1 MKQIA
6 LLTSISLLII
16 ACSQKPTVT
25 IADLDWIIGTRS
37 SQQDQMLIYESWSK
51 TSDELLTGKSYYTE
65 NGDTMLLE
73 TIEIKQIDGEI
84 FYCPAVSNQNDGQ
97 AIEFKLTSK
106 KPNELIF
113 ENPEHDFPKKIV
125 YIKDGNNINAWIEG
139 EGKKVPFYMTKI
151 N

>member
-1 MKQIA
+1 MKQISI
-6 LLTSISLLII
+6 LTSISLLII

-51 TSDELLTGKSYYTE
+51 TNEELLTGKSYYTE
-65 NGDTMLLE
+65 NGDTVLLE
-73 TIEIKQIDGEI
+73 TIEIKQVDNELY
-84 FYCPAVSNQNDGQ
+84 YCPAVSNQNGGQ

-106 KPNELIF
+106 KPNQLVF

-139 EGKKVPFYMTKI
+139 DGKKVPFYMTKI

>member
-1 MKQIA
+1 MKQITI
-6 LLTSISLLII
+6 LTSISLLVI
-16 ACSQKPTVT
+16 ACNQKPTVT

-73 TIEIKQIDGEI
+73 TIGIKQIDGEL
-84 FYCPAVSNQNDGQ
+84 FYCPAVSNQNEGK

-106 KPNELIF
+106 NPNELVF

-125 YIKDGNNINAWIEG
+125 YIQEGNNINAWIEG
-139 EGKKVPFYMTKI
+139 DGKKVPFYMTKI

>member
-1 MKQIA
+1 MKQITI
-6 LLTSISLLII
+6 LTSISLLVI
-16 ACSQKPTVT
+16 ACNQKPTVT

-73 TIEIKQIDGEI
+73 TIEIKQIDGEL
-84 FYCPAVSNQNDGQ
+84 FYCPAVSNQNEGK
-97 AIEFKLTSK
+97 AIEFKLTSN
-106 KPNELIF
+106 KPNHLIF

-125 YIKDGNNINAWIEG
+125 YIQEGNNINAWIEG
-139 EGKKVPFYMTKI
+139 DGKKIPFFMTKI